1 MSQMSLKLTESE
13 QRRLARHAAASR
25 GRARKLLRA
34 QLLLLVNEGRS
45 VAEAAS
51 IVHTDEEL
59 AHRLIRTF
67 RRLPRAKVRA
77 TTGLS
82 RRWNRLRTWLGS
94 APPGFQNSS
103 GRQVALDLLV
113 VGVAAAI
120 PMILVLRALL
130 EGRMIMGNNDFGW
143 HTQRG
148 MNFSLIPFSP
158 PSPHFLY
165 PLLVRVFYLI
175 TSQVSLA
182 LTVTVVLV
190 GARAL
195 AGGAIYA
202 IARGRLSDGGP
213 KLGRTAAILTATCA
227 LLIESPRVLL
237 SGPRL
242 GDGGAFLPLQ
252 AWFNPTALTALPFG
266 IIGAAL
272 VVRYVDRAKRGQLG
286 WRFQSLTLLVLLL
299 AALAKPSL
307 TQGVVLVLPL
317 WTLLYARDG
326 MVSVWRVTWWVTS
339 RLAVPLAAVSIW
351 QIWFL
356 SDPSRKFAHG
366 GGGSVGWSPLTTA
379 ETWGLGKPAAWLAL
393 LVPMIGIIVGGTAW
407 LKRPKIVLLLFAL
420 AATAAQVMLIAEKGA
435 RSSDGNLGWG
445 AQLVYFLLAI
455 EAIRELFASRRS
467 AGEAHKTLN
476 FRLVFAGLILVASL
490 ASGLVVIYDGGIRES
505 PCLRGM
511 VSITHYD
518 AAVPGGTYVAEECA

>member
-1 MSQMSLKLTESE
+1 MSQLSLKLTDSE

-59 AHRLIRTF
+59 AHRLIGSF
-67 RRLPRAKVRA
+67 RRLPRTKVRA
-77 TTGLS
+77 MTALRRS
-82 RRWNRLRTWLGS
+82 RSQLQAWLGGNS
-94 APPGFQNSS
+94 PGFQNSP
-103 GRQVALDLLV
+103 RRHVALDLLV
-113 VGVAAAI
+113 VGIVAAI
-120 PMILVLRALL
+120 PMIIVLPPLL

-148 MNFSLIPFSP
+148 LTFSLIPFSP

-165 PLLVRVFYLI
+165 PLLVRIFYLL
-175 TSQVSLA
+175 TSQISLA

-202 IARGRLSDGGP
+202 IARGRFSDGGP
-213 KLGRTAAILTATCA
+213 RLGRTAAVLTATCA

-237 SGPRL
+237 YGPRL

-252 AWFNPTALTALPFG
+252 AWFNPTALTALPFAILG
-266 IIGAAL
+266 VAL
-272 VVRYVDRAKRGQLG
+272 VVRYVDRAKKGELG
-286 WRFQSLTLLVLLL
+286 WRFQALTLLVLLL

-307 TQGVVLVLPL
+307 TQGVVLVLPF

-326 MVSVWRVTWWVTS
+326 LISVWKVTWSVTS
-339 RLAVPLAAVSIW
+339 RLVTPLAAVSIW

-356 SDPSRKFAHG
+356 SDPARHFAHG

-379 ETWGLGKPAAWLAL
+379 KIWDLGNPAAWLAL
-393 LVPMIGIIVGGTAW
+393 LVPMIGVIIGGTAW

-420 AATAAQVMLIAEKGA
+420 AATAAQVMLLAEKGA

-455 EAIRELFASRRS
+455 EAIRELFASRRDPGKVVK
-467 AGEAHKTLN
+467 ALPY
-476 FRLVFAGLILVASL
+476 RQVFAGLILVASL
-490 ASGLVVIYDGGIRES
+490 AGGLVSIYDGGIRES

-511 VSITHYD
+511 VSVTHYD